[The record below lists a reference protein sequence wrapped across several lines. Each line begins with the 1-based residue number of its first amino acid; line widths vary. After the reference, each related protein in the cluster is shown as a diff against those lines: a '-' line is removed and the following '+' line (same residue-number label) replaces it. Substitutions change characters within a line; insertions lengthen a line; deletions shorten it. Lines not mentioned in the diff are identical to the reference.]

1 MRTQKPKAPGD
12 SDLHAHYELGVL
24 AQEFGRCRKASAEYK
39 KEIARTDYYKAH
51 YNLGTVLEQQRRYA
65 EAIKEFKKVIQ
76 RRPAFYLAYNYLG
89 LIYVEL
95 KQYADA
101 IKAYSRA
108 IQLNKRDPIPI
119 CNLGLAY
126 DKSGQYRKAIAAFR
140 KALTLAPRHLD
151 ALKDLGDLLIC
162 EGISVMEGLKL
173 LQKAKR
179 IAPDDPEVLAC
190 LAVGYLKQGRQAQA
204 TKFALRAQELAHNN
218 RFALERVRMVERDAF
233 LGERRKVKGL
243 EKSRGRKR
251 GQSPF
256 PGGCF
261 RGRPRGRKVVW

>member
-1 MRTQKPKAPGD
+1 MHTQKPKAPKET
-12 SDLHAHYELGVL
+12 DLHTHYELGVL
-24 AQEFGRCRKASAEYK
+24 AQEFGRNRKAIAEYK

-76 RRPAFYLAYNYLG
+76 RCPSFYLAYNYIG
-89 LIYVEL
+89 LIYAEL
-95 KQYADA
+95 KQYANA

-126 DKSGQYRKAIAAFR
+126 DKSGQYRKASAAFR

-151 ALKDLGDLLIC
+151 ALKNLGDLLIC
-162 EGISVMEGLKL
+162 EGISVTEGLNL

-179 IAPDDPEVLAC
+179 ITPDDPEVLAC
-190 LAVGYLKQGRQAQA
+190 LAVGYLKQGRQSQA
-204 TKFALRAQELAHNN
+204 TKSARRAQELAHNN
-218 RFALERVRMVERDAF
+218 SFVLERVRMVKRDGF
-233 LGERRKVKGL
+233 LFSGKRKSEGAR
-243 EKSRGRKR
+243 KSRGIR
-251 GQSPF
+251 
-256 PGGCF
+256 
-261 RGRPRGRKVVW
+261 